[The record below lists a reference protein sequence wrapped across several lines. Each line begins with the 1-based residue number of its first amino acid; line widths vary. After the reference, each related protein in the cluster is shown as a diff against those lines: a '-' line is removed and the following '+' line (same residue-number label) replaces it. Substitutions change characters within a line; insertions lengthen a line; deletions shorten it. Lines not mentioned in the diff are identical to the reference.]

1 METFVTTSD
10 NVFELLCVPLVNV
23 LILSICYYAS
33 DDKLA
38 IYANVDAETSF
49 NVVKEAL
56 FILKLSIV
64 PIESSV
70 L

>member
-10 NVFELLCVPLVNV
+10 NVFKVLSVPFANV
-23 LILSICYYAS
+23 LILSICDCAS

-49 NVVKEAL
+49 NVEKEAL
-56 FILKLSIV
+56 SYLNYQSFR
-64 PIESSV
+64 
-70 L
+70 